1 MGFTLSRDS
10 YVRSQIWDF
19 KRGKIIKIGISLWL
33 LGFFWVFFFAIRLL
47 DPRALTFNELK
58 NRIKKA
64 KIYILGVKGPSKKK
78 RTLPWGKHP
87 ATSRNLNFTPWNFF
101 LYILTFWAET
111 SNLKLVIIQPP
122 GCLFCKN
129 CPDFWNYNISHPIE
143 SKITQSG
150 VNFQFTLL
158 NFKF

>member
-1 MGFTLSRDS
+1 MCLSRRLRLFNWGMGFTLSRDS
-10 YVRSQIWDF
+10 YVRPQIWDF

-87 ATSRNLNFTPWNFF
+87 ATSRNLNFTPWSFF
-101 LYILTFWAET
+101 CIF
-111 SNLKLVIIQPP
+111 
-122 GCLFCKN
+122 
-129 CPDFWNYNISHPIE
+129 
-143 SKITQSG
+143 KIFGPKDST
-150 VNFQFTLL
+150 
-158 NFKF
+158 